1 MKCATYR
8 RRQTAR
14 FPVAEDCT
22 VCDGWQPEEM
32 VHRRR
37 WRNHNRSHQM
47 TEGMWRSA
55 SSRIS
60 LPTAESTEGKPQEW
74 AAGRDAVRTAETR
87 EATATSEIPA
97 DPLPEPR
104 TDKLHP

>member
-1 MKCATYR
+1 MKCAMYR
-8 RRQTAR
+8 TRQAVR
-14 FPVAEDCT
+14 FPVAEYCT
-22 VCDGWQPEEM
+22 VRNGWQPEEM

-47 TEGMWRSA
+47 TEGCGRARPAGMF
-55 SSRIS
+55 

-74 AAGRDAVRTAETR
+74 MAGRDAVRTAEPR
-87 EATATSEIPA
+87 EASGASEIPA
-97 DPLPEPR
+97 NPVPEPP